1 MSSTDKMRQ
10 LFNEATVQTQAISDD
25 VVFEKIKTAYT
36 RTVQHRSARRPP
48 STWRFVMKSPFAK
61 LAAAA
66 AVVIVCAT
74 GLSLWKTTGAGIAL
88 ADVLA
93 RVEQI
98 KALRYNLTVTMTYP
112 ESDPNIAGPD
122 LQFIY
127 TTWAADE
134 YGWKEIGRYA
144 DPNGDQGSIFQER
157 YFLPQKKLFVLI
169 SPVQKTYLRR
179 ELDDAAIARI
189 QGQTTAGNPLIDLK
203 ELMKTSYEK
212 LGRSTMDGIAV
223 EGFRSTDAS
232 LAVGR
237 IPEDAEHLQVD
248 GTIWVNVETRLPVRY
263 DYSTRFDFATADGTK
278 RINAVHHYVTD
289 AFQWGVPSEAS
300 EFDAP
305 PVPDGYRLVDRRQE
319 ALAGK
324 G

>member
-1 MSSTDKMRQ
+1 
-10 LFNEATVQTQAISDD
+10 
-25 VVFEKIKTAYT
+25 
-36 RTVQHRSARRPP
+36 
-48 STWRFVMKSPFAK
+48 MKSPFAK

-144 DPNGDQGSIFQER
+144 DPNGDGIDIPGTL
-157 YFLPQKKLFVLI
+157 LP
-169 SPVQKTYLRR
+169 
-179 ELDDAAIARI
+179 AAEEAIRSH
-189 QGQTTAGNPLIDLK
+189 QPGTEDL
-203 ELMKTSYEK
+203 SAP
-212 LGRSTMDGIAV
+212 R
-223 EGFRSTDAS
+223 
-232 LAVGR
+232 
-237 IPEDAEHLQVD
+237 
-248 GTIWVNVETRLPVRY
+248 TR
-263 DYSTRFDFATADGTK
+263 
-278 RINAVHHYVTD
+278 
-289 AFQWGVPSEAS
+289 
-300 EFDAP
+300 
-305 PVPDGYRLVDRRQE
+305 
-319 ALAGK
+319 
-324 G
+324 